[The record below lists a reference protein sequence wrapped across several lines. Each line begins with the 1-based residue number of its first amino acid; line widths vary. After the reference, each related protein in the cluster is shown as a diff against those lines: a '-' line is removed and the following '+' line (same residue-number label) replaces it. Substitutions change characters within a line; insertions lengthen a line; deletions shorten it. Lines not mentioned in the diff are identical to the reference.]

1 MPCHHPVLVLS
12 EFINVFRSCC
22 RADGLLLLR
31 ASGHFSFLLFL
42 KELFFSSLSLL
53 LAGFVVCLG
62 CVHACVSILYVDPI
76 MRGDDDAGWRI
87 YEVKQFVHI
96 NYLHWATHTHTS
108 HNTKHKHTRILHLYV
123 LERTRDAG
131 TGVRF
136 TFLAVMANQ
145 FPISCVIF
153 GCDVPYQEV

>member
-1 MPCHHPVLVLS
+1 MKNDDSQGEARRVVASCFYRRSFRLLCMPCHHPVLVLS

-53 LAGFVVCLG
+53 LAEFVVCLG

-76 MRGDDDAGWRI
+76 MRGDDDVEWRI

-96 NYLHWATHTHTS
+96 NYLHWATHTHTHQTTQS
-108 HNTKHKHTRILHLYV
+108 TSIQEYYIYMFWNARGTRV
-123 LERTRDAG
+123 
-131 TGVRF
+131 
-136 TFLAVMANQ
+136 
-145 FPISCVIF
+145 
-153 GCDVPYQEV
+153 QE